1 MGGWDGRC
9 RLLRLHSFFFLFLTV
24 IPSPETYLA
33 AENIHNRRQLEK
45 MLSRTD
51 TNAPQLMDSQALLYS
66 ENKTHTHTLTLWLCK
81 SCERR
86 STGSISPSFRCVRL
100 LVGSLECLCWGVSHV
115 GESGRLR
122 HMWTLLCLV
131 DMFLFNTTRFVL
143 FVVCAEE
150 RWDIFLRANL
160 RCCYIQSLK
169 SDMFEEKHSMLTL
182 ASLSFSCLFTVL
194 WRGLI

>member
-9 RLLRLHSFFFLFLTV
+9 RLLRLQSLSDCYSLTWDLLGSRKYPQQKAAGENAV
-24 IPSPETYLA
+24 THRHKRTSAHGLA
-33 AENIHNRRQLEK
+33 GFVVLGEQN
-45 MLSRTD
+45 
-51 TNAPQLMDSQALLYS
+51 
-66 ENKTHTHTLTLWLCK
+66 THTLTLWLCK

-131 DMFLFNTTRFVL
+131 DMFLLNTTRFVL

-182 ASLSFSCLFTVL
+182 ASLSFSCLFTVM
-194 WRGLI
+194 WCGLI